1 MLANTE
7 PIPGEL
13 IPGIYNFCDSWCER
27 CLFTARCR
35 SFQMQQEVAHPHLDI
50 SQPEHGTY
58 SAGVQP
64 EAASTNASLVHQL
77 TEALNLTKRY
87 IEKLQK
93 DNPSL
98 LTNGPS
104 EAAQQTLE
112 EQALGRRHRTKEY
125 PAATLASTY
134 LKQTGA
140 WLAAEKGLLERA
152 GRQQLTEVNLGLR
165 TEDEAMVQLAA
176 LKDAYEQIRWY
187 RTLIPVKTMAALR
200 AMDEVTDDAYLLDYY
215 NGKAKLVL
223 VSIERSLVAWQ
234 TILHYYPDKIDDLL
248 DVLVG
253 LSQLSRQLDVL
264 FPAARA
270 FKRPGLD

>member
-7 PIPGEL
+7 PTPGGM

-35 SFQMQQEVAHPHLDI
+35 SYQMQHDAGLK
-50 SQPEHGTY
+50 QPLSGT
-58 SAGVQP
+58 SPAGVQT
-64 EAASTNASLVHQL
+64 ETAANPNASLVDQL

-98 LTNGPS
+98 LTDGPS
-104 EAAQQTLE
+104 AADQQTLE
-112 EQALGRRHRTKEY
+112 EQALGRRHRTKQH
-125 PAATLASTY
+125 PAAALASTY
-134 LKQTGA
+134 LKQTGT
-140 WLAAEKGLLERA
+140 WLADEKGLLERA
-152 GRQQLTEVNLGLR
+152 GRQQLTEVSLGIR
-165 TEDEAMVQLAA
+165 TEDEAMVHLTA

-200 AMDEVTDDAYLLDYY
+200 ALDEPTDDPYLLDYY

-223 VSIERSLVAWQ
+223 VSIERSLTAWQ
-234 TILHYYPDKIDDLL
+234 TILHYYPDKLDNLL
-248 DVLVG
+248 DMLAD
-253 LSQLSRQLDVL
+253 LSQLSRQVNAL
-264 FPAARA
+264 FPNARA